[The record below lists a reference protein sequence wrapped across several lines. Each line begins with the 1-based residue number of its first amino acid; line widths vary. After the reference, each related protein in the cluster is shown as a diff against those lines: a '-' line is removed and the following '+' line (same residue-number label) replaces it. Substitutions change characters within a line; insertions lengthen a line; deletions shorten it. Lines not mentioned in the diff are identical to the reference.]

1 MRQVTAKSQPAKP
14 VLAEEQ
20 GVPDSNRVD
29 PAPETAGKSGPDGGL
44 TTARNSATADA
55 APVETLPLTPTPESD
70 TMVPASKSIYR
81 RYSELMHK
89 YLKLQYE
96 LQDMKRPR
104 RTQEQIERQIAAIQR
119 FLGTMND
126 SEGAVTAANLYN
138 EDFFAGEYDSKF
150 KVPLLKLLTEKY
162 RGAEPLIVPTY
173 NYWVSLLEKE
183 QTV

>member
-1 MRQVTAKSQPAKP
+1 
-14 VLAEEQ
+14 
-20 GVPDSNRVD
+20 
-29 PAPETAGKSGPDGGL
+29 
-44 TTARNSATADA
+44 
-55 APVETLPLTPTPESD
+55 
-70 TMVPASKSIYR
+70 
-81 RYSELMHK
+81 MHK

-96 LQDMKRPR
+96 VQDLKRPR

-150 KVPLLKLLTEKY
+150 KVPLLILLTNKY
-162 RGAEPLIVPTY
+162 RSAEPLIVPTY